1 MNIIMFALIMAIV
14 CLLGF
19 FNEKVTKLNY
29 EISLM
34 LFSVVIGGLVLA
46 FAAVF
51 NGSGVGTVL
60 AQTQFINIEGF
71 LMEGVLCFML
81 FASSCHMKLSDFK
94 KHAPSSVQTSDSTVT

>member
-34 LFSVVIGGLVLA
+34 LFSVVI
-46 FAAVF
+46 AVI
-51 NGSGVGTVL
+51 
-60 AQTQFINIEGF
+60 IN
-71 LMEGVLCFML
+71 
-81 FASSCHMKLSDFK
+81 
-94 KHAPSSVQTSDSTVT
+94 Q